1 MKKFKTESIS
11 DILGKFL
18 REEGLETPLL
28 EHRALQAWPAVMGE
42 AITRYTSDLKIRNGI
57 LYVKVSSAPLRQNL
71 QMAHKTIAEK
81 INTHVGSHVLTDVRF
96 V

>member
-1 MKKFKTESIS
+1 MKRFNTEGIS
-11 DILGKFL
+11 DVLGKFL

-28 EHRALQAWPAVMGE
+28 EHRAMQAWPEVMGQ
-42 AITRYTSDLKIRNGI
+42 AIARYTSDLRIRNGI

-71 QMAHKTIAEK
+71 QMAHKGIADK
-81 INTHVGSHVLTDVRF
+81 INAHVGSHVLTDVRM